1 MKYRFALLLLSGAV
15 AAASGYLGG
24 IATASPAQEQKPSMT
39 PAPPPLAVEVIAV
52 DVQAKMLTI
61 RQIAAIPAPSG
72 KPVEV
77 KLPVTATAT
86 GEKLDKIKAGDKVDV
101 TCETKPIEPARP
113 EDTPIVLTDCVRV
126 VKIESTKTKP

>member
-1 MKYRFALLLLSGAV
+1 MKDKFALLLAGAFV
-15 AAASGYLGG
+15 AASGSLGG
-24 IATASPAQEQKPSMT
+24 IATASPAQEQKPAMT
-39 PAPPPLAVEVIAV
+39 QAPPPLAVEVVAV
-52 DVQAKMLTI
+52 DPQAKMLTI

-101 TCETKPIEPARP
+101 TCEIKPPEPARP
-113 EDTPIVLTDCVRV
+113 EDTPIVLSDCVKV

>member
-1 MKYRFALLLLSGAV
+1 MKYRFALLLAGAFV
-15 AAASGYLGG
+15 AASGYLEG
-24 IATASPAQEQKPSMT
+24 ITTASPAQEQKPAMT
-39 PAPPPLAVEVIAV
+39 QAPPPLAVEVVAV
-52 DVQAKMLTI
+52 DPQAKMLTI
-61 RQIAAIPAPSG
+61 RQIGPIPAPSG

-77 KLPVTATAT
+77 KVPVTATAT

-113 EDTPIVLTDCVRV
+113 EDTPLVLTDCVKV